1 MAFRCNKNL
10 YCFWQQSQRTSSGWP
25 HLASLTIE
33 TLREGHLPFSTYH
46 CSLWLSRLSFYQDCS
61 GIICTIA
68 ESVLFCSG
76 RLCLCDFRRDSWF
89 LYVTWCPMNIV
100 RKMSLSKLKHWSSL
114 RFIKPLKYKHEKKL
128 GWNMN
133 RNEPHLVFQH
143 WRRLLPLCL
152 LLVGPCIWDARPATA
167 RDISQFLPQ
176 GSGTAHRKTWEPWRR
191 RHAFQFRWSFA
202 NAIIFALQPCDY
214 SEQRWSLALLVAAA
228 RSKTTPFKKKNSALD
243 NCTEKNVP

>member
-114 RFIKPLKYKHEKKL
+114 RFIKPLKYKHEKKTWVKYEPEWTSL
-128 GWNMN
+128 GF
-133 RNEPHLVFQH
+133 PTLASTSALVSFT
-143 WRRLLPLCL
+143 RRSLYMGCETCHSEGYFAVSSTRLWYCSSENLGAMTTQTRLPIQMIVCE
-152 LLVGPCIWDARPATA
+152 CDYIRPPAVRLFGATMIVSA
-167 RDISQFLPQ
+167 SS
-176 GSGTAHRKTWEPWRR
+176 GSRSK
-191 RHAFQFRWSFA
+191 QN
-202 NAIIFALQPCDY
+202 NAIQ
-214 SEQRWSLALLVAAA
+214 
-228 RSKTTPFKKKNSALD
+228 KKK
-243 NCTEKNVP
+243 